1 MAVMPSMTGISRSI
15 STTSGCSSLRQLQR
29 LGAVSRLADDL
40 QLRVER
46 EEHLQTLPHDAVVVG
61 DQNADRHGYLRLLAD
76 ALSSAEGLNVGTVRS
91 PATGHRLRGTNVP
104 EDVMIK
110 LLLVDD
116 DPNVLWGLRMRLALE
131 SDITIV
137 GEANDGAAAV
147 AKTVALHP
155 DVVVMDVQMPVM
167 DG

>member
-1 MAVMPSMTGISRSI
+1 
-15 STTSGCSSLRQLQR
+15 
-29 LGAVSRLADDL
+29 
-40 QLRVER
+40 
-46 EEHLQTLPHDAVVVG
+46 
-61 DQNADRHGYLRLLAD
+61 
-76 ALSSAEGLNVGTVRS
+76 
-91 PATGHRLRGTNVP
+91 
-104 EDVMIK
+104 MIK

-155 DVVVMDVQMPVM
+155 DVVVMDIQMPVM
-167 DG
+167 DGIAAAGALHATAPETAVIVLSIHDDAATRAEAARSGVRSFVGKHQSVDTLVAAIREVIDPHPPASLSA